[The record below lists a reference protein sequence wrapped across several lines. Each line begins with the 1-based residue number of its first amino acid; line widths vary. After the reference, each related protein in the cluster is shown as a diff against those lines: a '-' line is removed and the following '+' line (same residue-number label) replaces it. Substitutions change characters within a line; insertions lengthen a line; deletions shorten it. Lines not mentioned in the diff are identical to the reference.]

1 MRFTNLRN
9 SYMESEICLNG
20 GKMAEA
26 YVCKVTSVGQ
36 VTLPKEVRKKLGIGN
51 KDYII
56 FQKVGDTYFVRK
68 VEVEEYLLE
77 KIRKKVKKSGITR
90 EKLDEV
96 MREVRK
102 EVWRKTYGKRLR
114 GC

>member
-1 MRFTNLRN
+1 MNFEYLRN
-9 SYMESEICLNG
+9 SYIENKRFLNG
-20 GKMAEA
+20 EKLGEA

-56 FQKVGDTYFVRK
+56 FQRVGDTYFVRK
-68 VEVEEYLLE
+68 VEAEGYLLE

-96 MREVRK
+96 MKEVRK
-102 EVWRKTYGKRLR
+102 EVWSKTYGKRLR
-114 GC
+114 GR